1 MLRSIIE
8 RKKEI
13 QRLEKEIQRL
23 EKELELEKA
32 ISNCYKSIA
41 ISSLKL
47 NKIDELILDATSK
60 INNSK

>member
-8 RKKEI
+8 RK
-13 QRLEKEIQRL
+13 KEIQRL

-47 NKIDELILDATSK
+47 NKIDELILDTTSK